1 MENSYLV
8 SSLTISIIFFIY
20 KFVEMRYIIKENKP
34 IKQFFKE
41 TLAVFSCSFIGIY
54 IIDIINT
61 NINKIIPTNAYTG
74 NPEF

>member
-1 MENSYLV
+1 MENNYLV
-8 SSLTISIIFFIY
+8 TSLIISIIFFIY
-20 KFVEMRYIIKENKP
+20 KFIEMRYIIKENKP

-54 IIDIINT
+54 LIDIINT
-61 NINKIIPTNAYTG
+61 NINKIAPLNAYTG